1 MTSESFL
8 QTQRHGPE
16 TAPLW
21 FVFHDRW
28 QMLEDAVTVAERLGP
43 DALAVSVR
51 APRAQSRGGTGQVM
65 GYFWAVGPQ
74 DYPELSTLGDGLYQL
89 ELLLDENLQRYGRTK
104 LNLLGYGEG
113 GMVALTLAA
122 IFPDKVEAVIV
133 KDAYLPLNIDAMP
146 IRASLAG
153 VQVALE
159 LSEAVS
165 HERVQ
170 TLVDLGAN
178 VTTQVAQKS

>member
-8 QTQRHGPE
+8 QTLRHGPE

-28 QMLEDAVTVAERLGP
+28 QMLEDAAAVAERLGP
-43 DALAVSVR
+43 EVLAVSVL

-89 ELLLDENLQRYGRTK
+89 ELLLNENLQRYGCQK
-104 LNLLGYGEG
+104 LSLLGYGEG

-122 IFPDKVEAVIV
+122 IFPDKVEAVIAR
-133 KDAYLPLNIDAMP
+133 DAYLPLNLDTMP
-146 IRASLAG
+146 VEASLAG
-153 VQVALE
+153 VQVTLE
-159 LSEAVS
+159 LSDAVAD
-165 HERVQ
+165 ERVQ
-170 TLVDLGAN
+170 KLMDLGAK
-178 VTTQVAQKS
+178 VSTQLVQKS